1 MSKEL
6 STTGTGE
13 LLHSLVI
20 HGDLS
25 KMNEQQKLQYYMAF
39 CDSLGLNP
47 VTQPFK
53 ILKFQGKEILYATK
67 DATEQL
73 RKVHG
78 ISITEMTGEVQ
89 HDQTYVVTC
98 KVKDKF
104 GKTDMATGV
113 VSIEGLKGENLAN
126 AKMKAETKSKRRATL
141 SIAGLGMLDESEIS
155 SVDANAV
162 IVDIP
167 TPKATKPTLSEKGFA
182 AAIERIQKGER
193 DIIARLRETYAMSQ
207 AQADTLLSLEDANA
221 VVS

>member
-113 VSIEGLKGENLAN
+113 VSIEGLKGENL
-126 AKMKAETKSKRRATL
+126 
-141 SIAGLGMLDESEIS
+141 
-155 SVDANAV
+155 
-162 IVDIP
+162 
-167 TPKATKPTLSEKGFA
+167 
-182 AAIERIQKGER
+182 
-193 DIIARLRETYAMSQ
+193 
-207 AQADTLLSLEDANA
+207 
-221 VVS
+221 